1 MEGVELRLLNQ
12 DLVDIAIID
21 TYVSLSWS
29 DKYNEYG
36 SFEIVLPLTQENINL
51 FQKDY
56 YIWKNDTIHLMII
69 ETIEIDESNT
79 SANKFKISGRSL
91 ESILDRRI
99 VWTKTTFSNG
109 NFQNNIKS
117 LINSNIISPSDTNRK
132 INNFIFEDST
142 DTNITSLTYSGE
154 YNGDDLYSVIS
165 TMCSEKKVGFK
176 ITLNSINQF
185 VFKLYLG
192 VDRSTEQTTN
202 MPVVF
207 SDEYDNLFN
216 SSYIESYAD
225 YKNTCLF
232 HGSNGTGSS
241 GTSSGLFR
249 REMYDSDTDI
259 TSTDS
264 NVLNQKAAEALDKL
278 NMDSA
283 VDGDLDNRGMYIYR
297 RDYDIGDWITFRNKW
312 GKESKARI
320 SEMLLSADNKGTK
333 YSPTFSTK
341 KKEES

>member
-1 MEGVELRLLNQ
+1 MAVELRLL
-12 DLVDIAIID
+12 DGDFKDIAILD
-21 TYVSLSWS
+21 TYVSLSWT

-36 SFEIVLPLTQENINL
+36 KFEMVLPLIKENVDL

-56 YIWKNDTIHLMII
+56 YIWKNDTEHMMVV

-79 SANKFKISGRSL
+79 STNKFKVSGRSL

-99 VWTKTTFSNG
+99 VWDKITFSDS
-109 NFQNNIKS
+109 NFQTNIKT
-117 LINSNIISPSDTNRK
+117 LINNAIISPSNASRK
-132 INNFIFEDST
+132 ISNFIFEDST
-142 DTNITSLTYSGE
+142 DVNITSLTYSGE
-154 YNGDDLYSVIS
+154 YNGDDLYSVINA
-165 TMCSEKKVGFK
+165 MCSDKKVGFK
-176 ITLNSINQF
+176 ITMNSNNQF
-185 VFKLYLG
+185 VFKLYFG
-192 VDRSTEQTTN
+192 IDRSTEQTTN
-202 MPVVF
+202 MPIVF

-216 SSYIESYAD
+216 SDYIESYAN
-225 YKNTCLF
+225 YKNACLF
-232 HGSNGTGSS
+232 KGNTAS
-241 GTSSGLFR
+241 GTSGTATGLAR
-249 REMYDSDTDI
+249 RETYKSDTQV
-259 TSTDS
+259 TSTDT

-320 SEMLLSADNKGTK
+320 SEMLLSVDSKGEK

-341 KKEES
+341 KKEEES